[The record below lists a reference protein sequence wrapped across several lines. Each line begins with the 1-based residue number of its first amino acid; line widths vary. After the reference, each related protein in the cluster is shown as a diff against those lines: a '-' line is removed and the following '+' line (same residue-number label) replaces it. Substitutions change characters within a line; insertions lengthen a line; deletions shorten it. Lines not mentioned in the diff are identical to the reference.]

1 MKGESARRKSIVHI
15 QNVFLTSSVKIFVSR
30 ETGRYIIGYEPKIY
44 RVHFLV
50 FKIDKQLMN
59 KPENPIKINTAV
71 DLNVRE
77 EFRYNIK
84 KSDPNSGIEGKN
96 ITVRIIPTRYGT
108 ISPLYAT
115 IFSFRW
121 RKTQM
126 GGVDE
131 IEYEISECPT
141 ISNSTTI
148 NTVCYKKIG
157 SQVSFGGTHGTHTYI
172 VLSSERGRY
181 RIGQWV
187 KISNVSKSGRQY
199 KYVDPITVSL

>member
-15 QNVFLTSSVKIFVSR
+15 QNVFLTSPVKIFVSR

-44 RVHFLV
+44 RVHFLA

-59 KPENPIKINTAV
+59 KPENPIKIDTAV

-108 ISPLYAT
+108 ISPLYAV
-115 IFSFRW
+115 FYPFRW
-121 RKTQM
+121 RNTRA
-126 GGVDE
+126 GGLDE
-131 IEYEISECPT
+131 IRFKISECPT
-141 ISNSTTI
+141 IVNSNTI
-148 NTVCYKKIG
+148 NDICYKKVAH
-157 SQVSFGGTHGTHTYI
+157 QVSFGGTHGTHTFI
-172 VLSSERGRY
+172 IISPQRGQYTVGEWLHMGNVTKGGHHHGETRP
-181 RIGQWV
+181 V
-187 KISNVSKSGRQY
+187 TIS
-199 KYVDPITVSL
+199 L